1 MENYGESPAITTF
14 KGLLG
19 AVIGAIPGMIVWIIL
34 GKIGVVASV
43 VGMLISAGIIFGF
56 SFMTKNANLNTG
68 IVIVIC
74 LGVFLVSMLL
84 SEKIVWTW
92 ELAETFKSYLPTFR
106 EEIIT
111 SVMAEDST
119 LTRAD
124 VKSILTDDLYNEIL
138 QESFGVKE
146 GTFSECFSNFSVLL
160 EKLELKSEYT
170 ASLFKSMLFGIVGGG
185 AFFAKVGV

>member
-1 MENYGESPAITTF
+1 MEDYGKTSLIAAF

-19 AVIGAIPGMIVWIIL
+19 AVIGAVPGMIVWIIL
-34 GKIGVVASV
+34 GKIGIVASV

-56 SFMTKNANLNTG
+56 SFMTKDADINAG
-68 IVIVIC
+68 IIIAIC
-74 LGVFLVSMLL
+74 LVVFLAAVLL

-92 ELAETFKSYLPTFR
+92 ELAENFKAYLPTFR
-106 EEIIT
+106 EELIT
-111 SVMAEDST
+111 SVMADDST

-124 VKSILTDDLYNEIL
+124 VENALTDDLYNEIV

-160 EKLELKSEYT
+160 EKLEVKSKYT
-170 ASLFKSMLFGIVGGG
+170 ASLIKSILFGFVGGG
-185 AFFAKVGV
+185 AFFAKTRV